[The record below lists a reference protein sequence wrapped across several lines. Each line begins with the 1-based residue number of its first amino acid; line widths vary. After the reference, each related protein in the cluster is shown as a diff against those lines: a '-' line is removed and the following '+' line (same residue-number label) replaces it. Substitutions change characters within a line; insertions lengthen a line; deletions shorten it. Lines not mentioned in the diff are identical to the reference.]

1 MRSGTVHVLAVSGTH
16 VGFIYLMLSFLLG
29 WWGGG
34 RRARL
39 LRGVL
44 VLLALWGYAGL
55 TGACPSVLRA
65 TIMFSLFTVAGM
77 SSQRAD
83 TLNSLFAA
91 ALVLLVWDPH
101 MLVEVSF
108 QLSFLAVLGIVI
120 FYSPLMRLW
129 SPENWLLRNVWALT
143 AMSLSA
149 QLFTTPVSLYLFK
162 AFPVWFL
169 PANLVVVTAAG
180 FAVYG
185 AVALLVL
192 FKVPFLG
199 AALTWAMTLLLTAV
213 DRATIFFAGLPGA
226 YPAVRIGLPETL
238 LLYLVVAGF
247 AGHWLWRWRGAR
259 WIIASS
265 VVGLLGIWGARA
277 VQQQERSVFTV
288 YDDRHVLQAGLSAGR
303 DLVVLC
309 EPDTF
314 AADPWIQQKVER
326 HRRSAG
332 LNAPLFLSPATL
344 RADTITV
351 TGPTVSAAERWSAPH
366 LRIAFFNAASEWSGP
381 TRAARLDA
389 VVVHDLK
396 YLEGSTLERIAATT
410 DRIVLAGAMS
420 WKARNFARQWC
431 ADHNMPCH
439 DVRDQGAFILER

>member
-1 MRSGTVHVLAVSGTH
+1 
-16 VGFIYLMLSFLLG
+16 
-29 WWGGG
+29 
-34 RRARL
+34 
-39 LRGVL
+39 
-44 VLLALWGYAGL
+44 
-55 TGACPSVLRA
+55 
-65 TIMFSLFTVAGM
+65 
-77 SSQRAD
+77 
-83 TLNSLFAA
+83 
-91 ALVLLVWDPH
+91 
-101 MLVEVSF
+101 
-108 QLSFLAVLGIVI
+108 
-120 FYSPLMRLW
+120 
-129 SPENWLLRNVWALT
+129 
-143 AMSLSA
+143 
-149 QLFTTPVSLYLFK
+149 
-162 AFPVWFL
+162 
-169 PANLVVVTAAG
+169 
-180 FAVYG
+180 
-185 AVALLVL
+185 
-192 FKVPFLG
+192 
-199 AALTWAMTLLLTAV
+199 
-213 DRATIFFAGLPGA
+213 
-226 YPAVRIGLPETL
+226 
-238 LLYLVVAGF
+238 
-247 AGHWLWRWRGAR
+247 
-259 WIIASS
+259 
-265 VVGLLGIWGARA
+265 GLLGIWGARA